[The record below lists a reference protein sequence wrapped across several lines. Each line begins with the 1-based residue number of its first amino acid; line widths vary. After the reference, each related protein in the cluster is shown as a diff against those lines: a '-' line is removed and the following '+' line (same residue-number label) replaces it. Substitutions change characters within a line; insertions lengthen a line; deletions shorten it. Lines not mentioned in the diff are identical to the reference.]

1 MLPLLH
7 AISGCDTN
15 SFVFGKG
22 KRAFMKAIS
31 ELKMESE
38 LAPLSRGI
46 KDDSSQEVID
56 RVNVMATKIFV
67 RLYAKDKEFETLNSL
82 RAHVYYGGHTY
93 LEALPPTDD
102 ASQNHVRAVF
112 QTYIWVSDLE
122 PVPEVLDPFKFG
134 WTCETGST
142 KPILLQNRTTPE
154 NLVTDTYCK
163 CKKKCIRNCPCK
175 RIEMQCDIA
184 CSFRGQASRCE
195 RIRLETDALEM

>member
-7 AISGCDTN
+7 AMSECDTN

-56 RVNVMATKIFV
+56 LVNVMATKIFV

-82 RAHVYYGGHTY
+82 RAYVYYGGHKY

-102 ASQNHVRAVF
+102 ALQSHVRAVF
-112 QTYIWVSDLE
+112 QTYIWVSALE

-154 NLVTDTYCK
+154 NLVIDTYCK
-163 CKKKCIRNCPCK
+163 C
-175 RIEMQCDIA
+175 
-184 CSFRGQASRCE
+184 
-195 RIRLETDALEM
+195 